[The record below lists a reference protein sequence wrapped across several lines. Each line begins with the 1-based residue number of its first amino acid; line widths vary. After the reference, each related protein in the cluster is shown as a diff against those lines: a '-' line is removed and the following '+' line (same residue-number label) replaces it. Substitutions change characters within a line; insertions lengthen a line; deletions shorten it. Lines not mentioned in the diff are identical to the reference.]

1 MSEGERK
8 FDAVG
13 LRVGGGMRMGRK
25 GRRKKEVEEKEE
37 MGKE

>member
-13 LRVGGGMRMGRK
+13 LRVAGVLRMGRK
-25 GRRKKEVEEKEE
+25 GRRKKEVEENEIGNE
-37 MGKE
+37 